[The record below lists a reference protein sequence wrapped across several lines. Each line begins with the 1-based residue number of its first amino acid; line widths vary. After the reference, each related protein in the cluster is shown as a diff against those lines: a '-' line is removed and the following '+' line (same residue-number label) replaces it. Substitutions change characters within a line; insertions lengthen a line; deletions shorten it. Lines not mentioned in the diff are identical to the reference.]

1 MGVKRYFMNENEAD
15 AIRKSMYESLLMDE
29 NDVHQNIIFFLLYP
43 RFSEYVDIA
52 CGCDEQTYG
61 IRTPQFEYRYCT
73 GKIKMPFAKSD
84 YLANDDIIATVMG
97 LGLDVEKF
105 WFALVFIYDYAE
117 TSFKNCGL
125 VKPASLDK
133 AVENLFKELG
143 EDFAD
148 DDIEITL
155 KKNRKK
161 VEVLPV
167 IKRGILHWLRET
179 YERECKGRKIQYY
192 GIDTGNFDETY
203 PSTSFRIYRTVEMYR
218 DMLNTLLGDNRPKQ
232 PDKSVSLNRLLLI
245 SRICY
250 LYEFTY
256 NDSFLYSDDSL
267 KGIIKSCKGR
277 MPATYSAVY
286 L

>member
-1 MGVKRYFMNENEAD
+1 MRREL
-15 AIRKSMYESLLMDE
+15 R
-29 NDVHQNIIFFLLYP
+29 H
-43 RFSEYVDIA
+43 YVDIA

-105 WFALVFIYDYAE
+105 WFALVFIYDYVE

-133 AVENLFKELG
+133 AVQNLFKELG

-192 GIDTGNFDETY
+192 GIDTGNFDQTY

-250 LYEFTY
+250 LYEFTR

>member
-1 MGVKRYFMNENEAD
+1 MGVKRYFMNEKEAD
-15 AIRKSMYESLLMDE
+15 VIRKSMYESLLMDE
-29 NDVHQNIIFFLLYP
+29 NDKIVHWDFDPMRREL
-43 RFSEYVDIA
+43 RHYVDIA

-105 WFALVFIYDYAE
+105 WFALVFIYDYVE

-133 AVENLFKELG
+133 AVQNLFKELG
-143 EDFAD
+143 EDFTD

-179 YERECKGRKIQYY
+179 YERECKGRKIHYY

>member
-1 MGVKRYFMNENEAD
+1 V
-15 AIRKSMYESLLMDE
+15 
-29 NDVHQNIIFFLLYP
+29 Q
-43 RFSEYVDIA
+43 
-52 CGCDEQTYG
+52 
-61 IRTPQFEYRYCT
+61 
-73 GKIKMPFAKSD
+73 
-84 YLANDDIIATVMG
+84 
-97 LGLDVEKF
+97 
-105 WFALVFIYDYAE
+105 
-117 TSFKNCGL
+117 
-125 VKPASLDK
+125 
-133 AVENLFKELG
+133 NLFKELG

-167 IKRGILHWLRET
+167 IKRGILDWLRET

-250 LYEFTY
+250 LYEFTR
-256 NDSFLYSDDSL
+256 NDSYLYGDEAI
-267 KGIIKSCKGR
+267 KGIIKSYKR
-277 MPATYSAVY
+277 RTPATYSAVY

>member
-1 MGVKRYFMNENEAD
+1 M
-15 AIRKSMYESLLMDE
+15 
-29 NDVHQNIIFFLLYP
+29 Q
-43 RFSEYVDIA
+43 
-52 CGCDEQTYG
+52 
-61 IRTPQFEYRYCT
+61 
-73 GKIKMPFAKSD
+73 
-84 YLANDDIIATVMG
+84 
-97 LGLDVEKF
+97 
-105 WFALVFIYDYAE
+105 
-117 TSFKNCGL
+117 
-125 VKPASLDK
+125 
-133 AVENLFKELG
+133 
-143 EDFAD
+143 
-148 DDIEITL
+148 
-155 KKNRKK
+155 
-161 VEVLPV
+161 
-167 IKRGILHWLRET
+167 
-179 YERECKGRKIQYY
+179 GRKIQYY

-250 LYEFTY
+250 LYEFTR